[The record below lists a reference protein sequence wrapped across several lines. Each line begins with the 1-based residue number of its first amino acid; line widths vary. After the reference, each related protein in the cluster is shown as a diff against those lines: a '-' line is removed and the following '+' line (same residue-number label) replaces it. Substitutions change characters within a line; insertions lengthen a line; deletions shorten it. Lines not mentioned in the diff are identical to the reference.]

1 MHTELKE
8 VSDEKGRKAFIHF
21 PFDLFKDNPYWI
33 PPLNFDE
40 LNTLDKKKNP
50 AFEYCEARFWL
61 AYQNEKIVGRV
72 AAIINQKHIK
82 KWEQPYIR
90 FGWLDFIDDTDVSSA
105 LIGVVENWAK
115 ERGLSAVH
123 GPLGFC
129 DMDREGML
137 VEGFNEMSTMITN
150 YNFPYYPQHLEK
162 FGYVKDTDWVEY
174 EISMPEVVDERIHK
188 AAEIVQKRGNLH
200 LLKVKNKKQLLAYAK
215 ELFQVYDEAYRQ
227 LYGFVPLTEKQVE
240 VYIDQYFGFISP
252 EFVPIVLDQNNK
264 MVGFGITMPSLARAL
279 QKARGELFPFGFL
292 HILKAMQKNDRADL
306 YLIGVKDEYQG
317 AGVNAV
323 IMDSV
328 IQVFKQKGIVHVES
342 NPELEDNL
350 MVRTQWKYFETR
362 QHKRRRVFIK
372 TLRPQ

>member
-8 VSDEKGRKAFIHF
+8 VLDDKGLKAFIHF
-21 PFDLFKDNPYWI
+21 PFDLFKENPYWI

-40 LNTLDKKKNP
+40 FNTLNKQKNP
-50 AFEYCEARFWL
+50 AFDYCEARLWL
-61 AYQNEKIVGRV
+61 AYQNNKIVGRV
-72 AAIINQKHIK
+72 AAIINHKHIK

-90 FGWLDFIDDTDVSSA
+90 FGWLDFIDDEDVSGA
-105 LIGVVENWAK
+105 LIGAVEGWAK
-115 ERGLSAVH
+115 ERGLTAVH

-150 YNFPYYPQHLEK
+150 YNFPYYPQHLDK
-162 FGYVKDTDWVEY
+162 LGYIKDTDWVEY
-174 EISMPEVVDERIHK
+174 EISMPTVVDERIHK

-200 LLKVKNKKQLLAYAK
+200 LLKVKSKKELLSYAK
-215 ELFQVYDEAYRQ
+215 EIFQVYDEAYKR
-227 LYGFVPLTEKQVE
+227 LYGFVPLTEKQVDG
-240 VYIDQYFGFISP
+240 YIDQYFGFISP
-252 EFVPIVLDQNNK
+252 EFVPIVLDQTNK
-264 MVGFGITMPSLARAL
+264 VVGFGITMPSLARAL
-279 QKARGELFPFGFL
+279 QKANGELFPFGFL

-317 AGVNAV
+317 AGVNAM

-328 IQVFKQKGIVHVES
+328 IQVFQQKGIVRVES

-372 TLRPQ
+372 SLIPQ

>member
-8 VSDEKGRKAFIHF
+8 VLDEKGLKVFIHF
-21 PFDLFKDNPYWI
+21 PFVLYNKNPYWI

-40 LNTLDKKKNP
+40 FNTLSKKKNP
-50 AFEYCEARFWL
+50 AFEYCEARLWL
-61 AYQNEKIVGRV
+61 AYQNGEVVGRV
-72 AAIINQKHIK
+72 AAIINHLHIK

-90 FGWLDFIDDTDVSSA
+90 FGWLDFIDDPDVSGA
-105 LIGVVENWAK
+105 LIGAVENWAK
-115 ERGLSAVH
+115 EKSLTAVH

-137 VEGFNEMSTMITN
+137 IEGFDEMSTMITN
-150 YNFPYYPQHLEK
+150 YNFPYYPAHLEK
-162 FGYVKDTDWVEY
+162 LGYTKDTDWVEY
-174 EISMPEVVDERIHK
+174 EISMPDEPDERIHK
-188 AAEIVQKRGNLH
+188 AAAIVLKRGNLH
-200 LLKVKNKKQLLAYAK
+200 LLQVTKKKQLLKYAK
-215 ELFQVYDEAYRQ
+215 EIFQVYDEAYRK

-240 VYIDQYFGFISP
+240 GYIDQYFGFISP
-252 EFVPIVLDQNNK
+252 EFVPVVLDQENRV
-264 MVGFGITMPSLARAL
+264 VGFGITMPSLAKAL
-279 QKARGELFPFGFL
+279 QKANGELFPFGFL
-292 HILKAMQKNDRADL
+292 HMLKAMQKNDRADL

-328 IQVFKQKGIVHVES
+328 IQVFKQKGIVKVES

-350 MVRTQWKYFETR
+350 MVRTQWKYFTTR

-372 TLRPQ
+372 NLTQQ

>member
-8 VSDEKGRKAFIHF
+8 VLDDKGLKAFIHF
-21 PFDLFKDNPYWI
+21 PFDLFKENPYWI

-40 LNTLDKKKNP
+40 FNTLNKQKNP
-50 AFEYCEARFWL
+50 AFDYCEARLWL
-61 AYQNEKIVGRV
+61 AYQNNKIVGRV
-72 AAIINQKHIK
+72 AAIINHKHIK

-90 FGWLDFIDDTDVSSA
+90 FGWLDFIDDEDVSGA
-105 LIGVVENWAK
+105 LIGAVEGWAK
-115 ERGLSAVH
+115 ERGLTAVH

-150 YNFPYYPQHLEK
+150 YNFPYYPQHLDK
-162 FGYVKDTDWVEY
+162 LGYIKDTDWVEY
-174 EISMPEVVDERIHK
+174 EISMPTVVDERIHK

-200 LLKVKNKKQLLAYAK
+200 LLKVKSKKELLSYAK
-215 ELFQVYDEAYRQ
+215 EIFQVYDEAYKR
-227 LYGFVPLTEKQVE
+227 LYGFVPLTEKQVDG
-240 VYIDQYFGFISP
+240 YIDQYFGFISP

-264 MVGFGITMPSLARAL
+264 VVGFGITMPSLARAL
-279 QKARGELFPFGFL
+279 QKANGELFPFGFL

-317 AGVNAV
+317 AGVNAM

-328 IQVFKQKGIVHVES
+328 IQVFQQKGIVRVES

-372 TLRPQ
+372 SLIPQ

>member
-1 MHTELKE
+1 MHTEIKE
-8 VSDEKGRKAFIHF
+8 VLDEKGLKAFIHF
-21 PFDLFKDNPYWI
+21 PFILFKDNPYWI

-40 LNTLDKKKNP
+40 FNTLNKKKNP
-50 AFEYCEARFWL
+50 AFEYCEARLWL
-61 AYQNEKIVGRV
+61 AYQNNKIVGRV
-72 AAIINQKHIK
+72 AAIINHMHIK

-90 FGWLDFIDDTDVSSA
+90 FGWLDFIDDADVSGA
-105 LIGVVENWAK
+105 LIGAVEGWAK
-115 ERGLSAVH
+115 EKGLTAVH

-137 VEGFNEMSTMITN
+137 VEGFDEMSTMITN

-162 FGYVKDTDWVEY
+162 MGYIKDTDWVEY
-174 EISMPEVVDERIHK
+174 EIRMPEVVDERIHK
-188 AAEIVQKRGNLH
+188 AAEIVQKRGHLH
-200 LLKVKNKKQLLAYAK
+200 LLKVKNKKELLSYAK
-215 ELFQVYDEAYRQ
+215 EIFQVYDEAYKR
-227 LYGFVPLTEKQVE
+227 LYGFVPLTEKQVDG
-240 VYIDQYFGFISP
+240 YIDQYFGFISP
-252 EFVPIVLDQNNK
+252 EFVPVVLDQDNK
-264 MVGFGITMPSLARAL
+264 VVGFGITMPSLARAL
-279 QKARGELFPFGFL
+279 QKAKGELFPFGFL
-292 HILKAMQKNDRADL
+292 HILRAMQKNDRADL

-328 IQVFKQKGIVHVES
+328 IQVFKDKGIVRVES

-372 TLRPQ
+372 SLNPQ